1 MKLGI
6 LIDTGGGMFGD
17 DSLKSTN
24 IEIIPLHVILEDKT
38 EFLDTPE
45 NIKKHEIFKRV
56 SNKENITTS
65 MASPGELEEKYDEML
80 KKYDHIIHLTITPNL
95 SGMKD
100 VALMV
105 GRDEKYE
112 GKITVIDHFTAAN
125 GIRYT
130 ALKMNEA
137 INDGIDSI
145 EEMQKIANI
154 ATKEIFLGLIPGD
167 IAKLNRGGRA
177 RGMVVGFLKLIKTQ
191 FLIRWG
197 EKPKNIAL
205 ARSIKGIVEKA
216 IEAGIKMSGKDAKVI
231 LVKTTNTDEHK
242 ILDPARNALK
252 SHDIEYVEELIP
264 SIYGCHAGTET
275 TGIVMIPKKLLQN

>member
-1 MKLGI
+1 MKIGI
-6 LIDTGGGMFGD
+6 LIDTGGAIFGD

-45 NIKKHEIFKRV
+45 NVKSNDVFARV
-56 SNKENITTS
+56 TNKENITTS
-65 MASPGELEEKYDEML
+65 MASPGELEVKYDEML
-80 KKYDHIIHLTITPNL
+80 QKYDHIVHLTITPNL

-105 GRDEKYE
+105 TRDEKYE
-112 GKITVIDHFTAAN
+112 NKVTVIDHFTAAN

-137 INDGIDSI
+137 INDGIESI
-145 EEMQKIANI
+145 DELQKIADI
-154 ATKEIFLGLIPGD
+154 ASKEIFLGLIPGD

-191 FLIRWG
+191 FLIR
-197 EKPKNIAL
+197 
-205 ARSIKGIVEKA
+205 
-216 IEAGIKMSGKDAKVI
+216 
-231 LVKTTNTDEHK
+231 
-242 ILDPARNALK
+242 
-252 SHDIEYVEELIP
+252 
-264 SIYGCHAGTET
+264 
-275 TGIVMIPKKLLQN
+275 